1 MKSDMSRRYHTR
13 VVTNILYSA
22 VISCLVEIFLVTNV
36 SMIARY
42 MEESGR
48 MNRLLQAVLDY
59 HVAVVLVYVVSGL
72 VLFAVT
78 FMILQEP
85 YIRYISN
92 ISDAVQSI
100 SEGNLNT
107 TIDVIGDD
115 EFSSMAANLNKMVED
130 IRELMD
136 KERESERTKNE
147 LITNVAHDLR
157 TPLTSIIGSSD
168 SFTENYAALSDQ
180 EKLDLVS
187 SINEDSHWL
196 LNMVEN
202 LLSITRI
209 QGDTGRV
216 RKEDELVEEVVAEA
230 ITRIKKRIPDIEIHV
245 TAPDNILIIP
255 MDPLL
260 IEQVLMNLMENAFVH
275 SETDRPVELQ
285 ISEESDTITFHVID
299 YGKGIDEQTIPLIL
313 KGEYHVPKTSD
324 THRGMGIGLSICN
337 TIVQAHGGQISAHN
351 HAHGAE
357 FLFTL
362 PKGDI

>member
-1 MKSDMSRRYHTR
+1 
-13 VVTNILYSA
+13 
-22 VISCLVEIFLVTNV
+22 
-36 SMIARY
+36 
-42 MEESGR
+42 
-48 MNRLLQAVLDY
+48 
-59 HVAVVLVYVVSGL
+59 
-72 VLFAVT
+72 
-78 FMILQEP
+78 MIL
-85 YIRYISN
+85 
-92 ISDAVQSI
+92 D
-100 SEGNLNT
+100 
-107 TIDVIGDD
+107 
-115 EFSSMAANLNKMVED
+115 
-130 IRELMD
+130 RERAINEAD
-136 KERESERTKNE
+136 KERIRANLLRAIS
-147 LITNVAHDLR
+147 HDLR

-275 SETDRPVELQ
+275 S
-285 ISEESDTITFHVID
+285 
-299 YGKGIDEQTIPLIL
+299 
-313 KGEYHVPKTSD
+313 
-324 THRGMGIGLSICN
+324 
-337 TIVQAHGGQISAHN
+337 
-351 HAHGAE
+351 
-357 FLFTL
+357 
-362 PKGDI
+362 

>member
-1 MKSDMSRRYHTR
+1 
-13 VVTNILYSA
+13 
-22 VISCLVEIFLVTNV
+22 
-36 SMIARY
+36 
-42 MEESGR
+42 
-48 MNRLLQAVLDY
+48 
-59 HVAVVLVYVVSGL
+59 
-72 VLFAVT
+72 
-78 FMILQEP
+78 MIL
-85 YIRYISN
+85 
-92 ISDAVQSI
+92 D
-100 SEGNLNT
+100 
-107 TIDVIGDD
+107 
-115 EFSSMAANLNKMVED
+115 
-130 IRELMD
+130 RERAINEAD
-136 KERESERTKNE
+136 KERIRANLLRAIS
-147 LITNVAHDLR
+147 HDLR

-209 QGDTGRV
+209 QGDTGKV

-260 IEQVLMNLMENAFVH
+260 IEQVLMNLIENAFVH
-275 SETDRPVELQ
+275 SETNRPVELQ

>member
-1 MKSDMSRRYHTR
+1 MIVSTLTTR
-13 VVTNILYSA
+13 LKK
-22 VISCLVEIFLVTNV
+22 
-36 SMIARY
+36 
-42 MEESGR
+42 
-48 MNRLLQAVLDY
+48 QDK
-59 HVAVVLVYVVSGL
+59 
-72 VLFAVT
+72 
-78 FMILQEP
+78 MIL
-85 YIRYISN
+85 
-92 ISDAVQSI
+92 D
-100 SEGNLNT
+100 
-107 TIDVIGDD
+107 
-115 EFSSMAANLNKMVED
+115 
-130 IRELMD
+130 RERAINEAD
-136 KERESERTKNE
+136 KERIRANLLRAIS
-147 LITNVAHDLR
+147 HDLR

-168 SFTENYAALSDQ
+168 SFTENYATLSDQ

-230 ITRIKKRIPDIEIHV
+230 ITRIKKRIPDIEICV

-275 SETDRPVELQ
+275 SETNRPVELQ

-337 TIVQAHGGQISAHN
+337 TIIQAHGGQISAHN

>member
-1 MKSDMSRRYHTR
+1 
-13 VVTNILYSA
+13 
-22 VISCLVEIFLVTNV
+22 
-36 SMIARY
+36 
-42 MEESGR
+42 
-48 MNRLLQAVLDY
+48 
-59 HVAVVLVYVVSGL
+59 
-72 VLFAVT
+72 
-78 FMILQEP
+78 MIL
-85 YIRYISN
+85 
-92 ISDAVQSI
+92 D
-100 SEGNLNT
+100 
-107 TIDVIGDD
+107 
-115 EFSSMAANLNKMVED
+115 
-130 IRELMD
+130 RERAINEAD
-136 KERESERTKNE
+136 KERIRANLLRAIS
-147 LITNVAHDLR
+147 HDLR

-255 MDPLL
+255 MDSLL

-275 SETDRPVELQ
+275 SETNRPVELQ

-299 YGKGIDEQTIPLIL
+299 YGKGIDEQTLPLIL

-337 TIVQAHGGQISAHN
+337 TIVQAHGGQIAAHN

>member
-1 MKSDMSRRYHTR
+1 MKHTAPTTTLESRTLWHNIVSTIIILAIATILAFSFFHITQSDPANIALIYILALIIIARITTGYFFGIISAFFCVIFINWCFTYPYFK
-13 VVTNILYSA
+13 VSFAISGYPVTF
-22 VISCLVEIFLVTNV
+22 VFLLTI
-36 SMIARY
+36 SMIV
-42 MEESGR
+42 STLTT
-48 MNRLLQAVLDY
+48 RLKKQ
-59 HVAVVLVYVVSGL
+59 
-72 VLFAVT
+72 
-78 FMILQEP
+78 
-85 YIRYISN
+85 
-92 ISDAVQSI
+92 
-100 SEGNLNT
+100 
-107 TIDVIGDD
+107 
-115 EFSSMAANLNKMVED
+115 
-130 IRELMD
+130 D
-136 KERESERTKNE
+136 KI
-147 LITNVAHDLR
+147 ITNVAHDLR

-216 RKEDELVEEVVAEA
+216 RKEDELVEEVVSEA

-260 IEQVLMNLMENAFVH
+260 IEQVLMNLIENAFVH
-275 SETDRPVELQ
+275 SETNRPVELQ
-285 ISEESDTITFHVID
+285 ISEESDTLTFHVID

>member
-13 VVTNILYSA
+13 VITNIIYSA

-72 VLFAVT
+72 ALFAVT

-115 EFSSMAANLNKMVED
+115 EFSSMAANLNRMVED

-275 SETDRPVELQ
+275 SETNRPVELQ